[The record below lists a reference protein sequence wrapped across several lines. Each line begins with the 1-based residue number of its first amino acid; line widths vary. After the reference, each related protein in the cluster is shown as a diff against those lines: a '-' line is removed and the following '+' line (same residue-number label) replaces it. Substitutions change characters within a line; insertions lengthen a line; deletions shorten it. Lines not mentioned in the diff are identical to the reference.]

1 MCTSYIFINSVT
13 SEKKKKKTV
22 EQCLLVCSMY
32 FPIKCEF
39 HENNNGWKILERD
52 NRNKTSSLEHKNNN
66 EEMNFP
72 RETTERF
79 SKKLKK

>member
-1 MCTSYIFINSVT
+1 MA
-13 SEKKKKKTV
+13 EK
-22 EQCLLVCSMY
+22 
-32 FPIKCEF
+32 
-39 HENNNGWKILERD
+39 NLERD

-66 EEMNFP
+66 EERNFP